1 MQPLTSMNFNLIIHS
16 EDSQNFG
23 KSHNRGQSSNETKI
37 KLSDVQ
43 LLLYFLVTC
52 ADWELRVWTVNKQ
65 TGDRFSVDKLCGQ
78 AKQNNITI
86 PQVVI
91 IMTIFFIIIINIVRF
106 TLVWCTCQW
115 GVWAL
120 VLRSTVWSGRA
131 QVSSHQTVSAL
142 SRSENNVILTIW
154 SRERS
159 NEGLFINDYKPQK
172 KFERGLIK
180 CDSSDLKSDADVR
193 FLRSFCKIIILFT

>member
-1 MQPLTSMNFNLIIHS
+1 MNPSLTEVNNPM
-16 EDSQNFG
+16 SQ
-23 KSHNRGQSSNETKI
+23 KTKI
-37 KLSDVQ
+37 RLSHVHS
-43 LLLYFLVTC
+43 LWYFLVTC

-106 TLVWCTCQW
+106 TLVWCTCRW

-154 SRERS
+154 SRERGAMKDCS
-159 NEGLFINDYKPQK
+159 WMTIPPK
-172 KFERGLIK
+172 KTFGGN
-180 CDSSDLKSDADVR
+180 C
-193 FLRSFCKIIILFT
+193 